1 MRTSCFIPFKSSVAG
16 IELPQ
21 QFTFPFLY
29 EPHPLAL
36 LASNELQEFI
46 KRHQINWSHNF
57 GIESGKSGEA
67 LGKMFGVLVVKDT
80 EGNLGY
86 LAAFSGMLNGT
97 MDVDG
102 FVPAAYDDSYDV
114 AYFHQQFDAFNQ
126 LSQQI
131 ENLSTD
137 PSYLELKAHVEEQ
150 QLTIDQ
156 LLQQQLEKHQTQR
169 KKRKLH
175 RNSIKSQLSSSEWDT
190 LLEKDHQ
197 QQLNEKFLMREYEVY
212 LIEKIAPL
220 KKKFHTLEEEI
231 TILRELRKKLS
242 LDHQDW
248 IFSHYNLLNA
258 NGDFKNVVSIFEDLH
273 LGIPPSST
281 GDCAAPKL
289 LQHAFENNLT
299 PIALAEFWWGKS
311 SPSQVRKHGEF
322 YPACRSKCEP
332 ILGHMLQ
339 GLEVAPNPMLINP
352 ATGKTLEIVYEDDAI
367 AIIDKPHDFLSVPG
381 KTLKDSVLT
390 RMQQKYPDATG
401 PLLVH
406 RLDMATSGILVLAKT
421 KKDHQKIQEQFIN
434 RTIHKKYV
442 ALLDGELRKQEGII
456 ELPLRVDLDNRPA
469 QLVCYE
475 HGKPATTK
483 YKVIEIKND
492 STRIEFIPI
501 TGRTHQ
507 LRVHAAHV
515 TGLNASIKGDDLYG
529 TTSDRLHLHA
539 AYIKFIHPRS
549 GKSVSFNITPA
560 F

>member
-1 MRTSCFIPFKSSVAG
+1 VRSSRFIPFKNSVAG
-16 IELPQ
+16 IELPE

-29 EPHPLAL
+29 EPHALAL
-36 LASNELQEFI
+36 QASSELQEFI
-46 KRHQINWSHNF
+46 EEWQNSWSHNF

-67 LGKMFGVLVVKDT
+67 LGKMFGVLVVKDP
-80 EGNLGY
+80 EGTLGY
-86 LAAFSGMLNGT
+86 LAAFSGMLNGS
-97 MDVDG
+97 MDVKG

-150 QLTIDQ
+150 QITIDQ
-156 LLQQQLEKHQTQR
+156 LLQQQLEKHQAQR
-169 KKRKLH
+169 KKRKLY

-190 LLEKDHQ
+190 LLEKHHQ
-197 QQLNEKFLMREYEVY
+197 QQLNEKFLLREYEVY
-212 LIEKIAPL
+212 LNEKIAPL
-220 KKKFHTLEEEI
+220 KKELKAFIDKITLLKDE
-231 TILRELRKKLS
+231 RKQLS
-242 LDHQDW
+242 LDHQNW

-258 NGDFKNVVSIFEDLH
+258 NGDSKNVIPLFEQLQ
-273 LGIPPSST
+273 LGIPPSSA

-289 LQHAFENNLT
+289 LQYAYKNNLT

-352 ATGKTLEIVYEDDAI
+352 ATGKTLEIIYEDDAI
-367 AIIDKPHDFLSVPG
+367 AIIHKPHDFLSVPG
-381 KTLKDSVLT
+381 KNLKDAVLT

-434 RTIHKKYV
+434 RTVHKKYI
-442 ALLDGELRKQEGII
+442 ALLDGEIDQQQGVIK
-456 ELPLRVDLDNRPA
+456 LPLRVDLDNRPA

-483 YKVIEIKND
+483 YKVLEVNNG

-515 TGLNASIKGDDLYG
+515 KGLNTSIKGDDLYG
-529 TTSDRLHLHA
+529 TVSNRLYLHA
-539 AYIKFIHPRS
+539 AYIKFIHPRT
-549 GKSVSFNITPA
+549 GKKVSYSIAPA